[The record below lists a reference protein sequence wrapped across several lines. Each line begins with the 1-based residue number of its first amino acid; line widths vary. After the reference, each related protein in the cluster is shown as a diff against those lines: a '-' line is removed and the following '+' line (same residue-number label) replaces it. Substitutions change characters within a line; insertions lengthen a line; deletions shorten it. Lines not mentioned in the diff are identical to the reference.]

1 MKILLWKS
9 RRLSG
14 MEAIITGNFLKFR
27 STLSVVATLIDI
39 RSEKMVGTA
48 DLITREVNGIPEPAP

>member
-1 MKILLWKS
+1 
-9 RRLSG
+9 